1 MDLVTII
8 DVILDL
14 VNLVVDERRARR
26 FSQCSLRIKRL
37 YMLLRGHDGRYS
49 KADSEGLKARTI
61 GRKRNG
67 ALWIQRISRVEEKS
81 GENSRHPVAGNG
93 L

>member
-1 MDLVTII
+1 
-8 DVILDL
+8 
-14 VNLVVDERRARR
+14 
-26 FSQCSLRIKRL
+26 
-37 YMLLRGHDGRYS
+37 MLLRGHDGRYS